1 MDIDI
6 VKEFRKVIRDKIP
19 ELKDIAT
26 QEIISRKI
34 KEKKNQK
41 KPKEK
46 IPSKLLNLYIK
57 IPENWT
63 DADYQIAKEIIR
75 YYT

>member
-6 VKEFRKVIRDKIP
+6 VKQFRKVIRDKIP

-34 KEKKNQK
+34 KEKKIRKNQK
-41 KPKEK
+41 KKSPV
-46 IPSKLLNLYIK
+46 NC
-57 IPENWT
+57 
-63 DADYQIAKEIIR
+63 
-75 YYT
+75 